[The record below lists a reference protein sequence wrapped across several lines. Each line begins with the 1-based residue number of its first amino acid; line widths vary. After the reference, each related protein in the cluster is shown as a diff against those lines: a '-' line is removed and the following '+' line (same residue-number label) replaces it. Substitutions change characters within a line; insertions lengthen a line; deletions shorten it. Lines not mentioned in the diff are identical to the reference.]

1 MLLHSSRLYANFL
14 LPGFSLSSKA
24 RIILIS
30 VITYFIFG
38 IGNFFVFLSIYH
50 IGFDQFLSLS
60 SFFTFSLL
68 AGYLSFITPMGL
80 GVREGV
86 VTLGLSKIMTLSNAA
101 TISIFTRI
109 VLIFSELAFLLIVFV
124 WRKLPSKK

>member
-1 MLLHSSRLYANFL
+1 M
-14 LPGFSLSSKA
+14 
-24 RIILIS
+24 IS
-30 VITYFIFG
+30 AVTYFIFG
-38 IGNFFVFLSIYH
+38 VGNFFVLLSVYN
-50 IGFDQFLSLS
+50 IGFNEFLNLS

-86 VTLGLSKIMTLSNAA
+86 VTLGLSKIMTLTDAA

-109 VLIFSELAFLLIVFV
+109 VLIFSELLFLALVLL
-124 WRKLPSKK
+124 WKKLPLKK